1 MASLSV
7 CLTECELVALK
18 KLRRETRSIVEA
30 QRCRILLLLSEGR
43 RAKEVEE
50 MVGCVRSTVYMTFYR
65 FEEAGIDGLY
75 DGRRQSVPRKVTREV
90 RESLLGYLDD
100 SPRDH
105 GWQRSTWTRELLALQ
120 VEADM
125 GVRISCGHLGQV
137 LREEKVRRGRPRPAL
152 RIPVKGRGQ
161 RIKEI
166 EAIVG
171 QASSEEEV
179 FYVDE
184 ADIDLN
190 PRIGTT
196 YVRRG
201 EQPLVLTPGKNVK
214 HYIAGALNCRT
225 GRVLYSDGPSKN
237 SDLFI
242 ALLDKLHY
250 SYRRPQVIHLIL
262 DNYVIHKSRKTLEA
276 LEKLGPRIQLH
287 FLPPYSP
294 EHNVIERLWKQM
306 HDNVTR
312 NHRHKTMAQLLEYVH
327 VFLQNAQPFPGTKFS
342 TQRRVA

>member
-1 MASLSV
+1 LLTSRVTARPHASNSRKSTKGASLLDRHKNAS
-7 CLTECELVALK
+7 
-18 KLRRETRSIVEA
+18 
-30 QRCRILLLLSEGR
+30 LLSR
-43 RAKEVEE
+43 
-50 MVGCVRSTVYMTFYR
+50 
-65 FEEAGIDGLY
+65 
-75 DGRRQSVPRKVTREV
+75 
-90 RESLLGYLDD
+90 
-100 SPRDH
+100 
-105 GWQRSTWTRELLALQ
+105 
-120 VEADM
+120 
-125 GVRISCGHLGQV
+125 HLH
-137 LREEKVRRGRPRPAL
+137 
-152 RIPVKGRGQ
+152 
-161 RIKEI
+161 
-166 EAIVG
+166 
-171 QASSEEEV
+171 
-179 FYVDE
+179 
-184 ADIDLN
+184 
-190 PRIGTT
+190 
-196 YVRRG
+196 
-201 EQPLVLTPGKNVK
+201 TPGKNVK

-242 ALLDKLHY
+242 ALLDKLHH

-312 NHRHKTMAQLLEYVH
+312 NHRHKTMAQLLENVH